1 MVSEKLIFS
10 TKHQAPSTNASAARI
25 KRPGRLLFTY
35 RLPPTAYRLPP
46 TACRLPPTAYRLP
59 PTAYRLPP
67 TAYRLPPTACRL
79 PPTAC
84 RLPPAACHQPPATS
98 RLPPAT
104 SHQPPAASHLPPAT
118 CRLPPATSH
127 QPPATSRPSFSPPD
141 FPHARHNFPKTVH
154 FLDKC
159 PFFGHCLKM
168 GHVSK
173 QDVSKW
179 DTWGI
184 ERILFRPFF
193 AVLVTELL

>member
-67 TAYRLPPTACRL
+67 AAYRLPPTAY
-79 PPTAC
+79 
-84 RLPPAACHQPPATS
+84 RLPPAA
-98 RLPPAT
+98 
-104 SHQPPAASHLPPAT
+104 

-127 QPPATSRPSFSPPD
+127 QPPATSHQPPATCRQPPAASHLPPAACHQPPAACHQPPIFFPTRFSPRQAQ
-141 FPHARHNFPKTVH
+141 FPQN
-154 FLDKC
+154 C
-159 PFFGHCLKM
+159 PFSGQMSIFWTLSQNGTCLKTRRLKM
-168 GHVSK
+168 GHLGHRKDSFSPV
-173 QDVSKW
+173 
-179 DTWGI
+179 
-184 ERILFRPFF
+184 FRSPSYRTPLI
-193 AVLVTELL
+193 VCD